1 MKKKTANEQS
11 EAANSG
17 PNDSEKTSDYV
28 RFENAVRAILH
39 QDPKEAARIRKMK
52 VPKDPEAKKPKGS

>member
-1 MKKKTANEQS
+1 MMEKTPNEQS
-11 EAANSG
+11 EPKNLG
-17 PNDSEKTSDYV
+17 PNDSEKSIEYV

-52 VPKDPEAKKPKGS
+52 VPQDPEAEKSS